1 VFSLGQMTAACSQ
14 QVAKME
20 TGMEIYRFD
29 RSSRLARNPE
39 KEMGRC
45 LRNDQEDKPERDSAT
60 LYIHVKIPAKTEFT
74 KEGLLS
80 GDHIQSTERRR
91 SSELSRLACRTTKQ
105 RSRDQ
110 TVKHLI
116 CNFPVGKWIRHA
128 AQGPSHD

>member
-1 VFSLGQMTAACSQ
+1 MMEM
-14 QVAKME
+14 KME
-20 TGMEIYRFD
+20 LEMGRELYRFD

-60 LYIHVKIPAKTEFT
+60 LYIHVKIPAKTEFK

-80 GDHIQSTERRR
+80 EDHIESTERRR
-91 SSELSRLACRTTKQ
+91 SRELSRLTCRTTKQ
-105 RSRDQ
+105 RSRYQ
-110 TVKHLI
+110 TVKHPI

-128 AQGPSHD
+128 AQGPFT